1 MVMTPSDMND
11 LLELRMRVFVTG
23 ASGHIASAVIP
34 ELLNHGHE
42 VMGLARSDA
51 SPGGVAAL
59 GAEVRRGD
67 LDDLDGLAAAAGEA
81 DGVIHL
87 AFKHEAMRT
96 GAFMGAIDADMA
108 AHQAIGNALVGSGKP
123 FVSTGGT
130 LMLAMAGITGRS
142 GTEDDQSE
150 GGPRTDAANYTI
162 ALSRRGVRSSVV
174 RLAPM
179 VHSDLDHGGFTHALI
194 GFARESGAAAYTG
207 DGSNV
212 WPAANT
218 YDIGVLYRL
227 ALEKAPA
234 GSTLHGVGDTG
245 IPRKVIAETIAGK
258 LGIETKSIT
267 DDQAPQ
273 YLGFLAAFAG
283 LDNPT
288 SNDRTREL
296 LGWEPTHPGWV
307 EDLETGHYFATAARG
322 RTPHVAFATKS
333 SDSRSES

>member
-1 MVMTPSDMND
+1 
-11 LLELRMRVFVTG
+11 MRVFVTG

-34 ELLNHGHE
+34 ELLNNGHQ
-42 VMGLARSDA
+42 VVGLARSDA
-51 SPGGVAAL
+51 SAEAVAAL

-67 LDDLDGLAAAAGEA
+67 LDDLDGLSQAASQA

-96 GAFMGAIDADMA
+96 GDFEGAVASDMTA
-108 AHQAIGNALVGSGKP
+108 TKALGEALTGTDKP
-123 FVSTGGT
+123 FVTTGGT
-130 LMLAMAGITGRS
+130 LMLAMAGITGRP

-150 GGPRTDAANYTI
+150 GGPRVDAANYTVGL
-162 ALSRRGVRSSVV
+162 AQRGVRSSVV

-179 VHSDLDHGGFTHALI
+179 VHSDLDHHGFTHALI
-194 GFARESGAAAYTG
+194 GFARENRAAAYLG
-207 DGSNV
+207 DGANR

-227 ALEKAPA
+227 AVEKAPA
-234 GSTLHGVGDTG
+234 GSTFHGVGDSG
-245 IPRKVIAETIAGK
+245 LSRKLIAETIAGK
-258 LGIETKSIT
+258 LGVPTKSIT
-267 DDQAPQ
+267 EQEAPR

-288 SNDRTREL
+288 SNDKTREV

-307 EDLETGHYFATAARG
+307 ADVENGNYFSTAA
-322 RTPHVAFATKS
+322 
-333 SDSRSES
+333 

>member
-1 MVMTPSDMND
+1 
-11 LLELRMRVFVTG
+11 MRVFVTG

-34 ELLNHGHE
+34 ELLNHGHQ
-42 VMGLARSDA
+42 VVGLARSDA
-51 SPGGVAAL
+51 SAEAVAAL
-59 GAEVRRGD
+59 GAEVLRGH
-67 LDDLDGLAAAAGEA
+67 LDDLDGLAKAAAEA
-81 DGVIHL
+81 GGVIHL

-96 GAFMGAIDADMA
+96 GDFMGAVDADLA
-108 AHQAIGNALVGSGKP
+108 AHKAIGEVLAGTDKP

-130 LMLAMAGITGRS
+130 LMLAMAGITGRP

-162 ALSRRGVRSSVV
+162 GLAQRGVRTSVV

-179 VHSDLDHGGFTHALI
+179 VHSDLDHHGFTHALI

-207 DGSNV
+207 DGANV

-245 IPRKVIAETIAGK
+245 IPRKVIAETIAAK
-258 LGIETKSIT
+258 LGVETKSIT
-267 DDQAPQ
+267 AEQAPQ
-273 YLGFLAAFAG
+273 YLGFLASFAS

-288 SNDRTREL
+288 SNDKTREL
-296 LGWEPTHPGWV
+296 LGWEPTHPDWI
-307 EDLETGHYFATAARG
+307 EDVETGHYFA
-322 RTPHVAFATKS
+322 
-333 SDSRSES
+333 

>member
-1 MVMTPSDMND
+1 
-11 LLELRMRVFVTG
+11 MRVFVAG

-34 ELLNHGHE
+34 ELLNNGHH
-42 VMGLARSDA
+42 VVGLARSDA
-51 SPGGVAAL
+51 SAQAVLAL

-67 LDDLDGLAAAAGEA
+67 LDDLDGLRAAAAEA

-96 GAFMGAIDADMA
+96 GDFMGAVSADMA
-108 AHQAIGNALVGSGKP
+108 ATQAIGETLIDSDKP

-130 LMLAMAGITGRS
+130 LMLAMAGITGRGGRV

-150 GGPRTDAANYTI
+150 GGPRVDAANYMI
-162 ALSRRGVRSSVV
+162 GLAQQGVRSSIV

-179 VHSDLDHGGFTHALI
+179 VHSDLDHHGFTSALI
-194 GFARESGAAAYTG
+194 DFARENGAAAYTG
-207 DGSNV
+207 DGSNR

-234 GSTLHGVGDTG
+234 GSTFHGVGDTG

-258 LGIETKSIT
+258 LGVETKSIT
-267 DDQAPQ
+267 DEQAPQ

-288 SNDRTREL
+288 SNDRTRDV

-307 EDLETGHYFATAARG
+307 EDVESGHYIA
-322 RTPHVAFATKS
+322 
-333 SDSRSES
+333 

>member
-1 MVMTPSDMND
+1 
-11 LLELRMRVFVTG
+11 MRVFVTG

-34 ELLNHGHE
+34 ELLNNGHQ
-42 VMGLARSDA
+42 VVGLARSDA
-51 SPGGVAAL
+51 SAEAIAAI

-67 LDDLDGLAAAAGEA
+67 LDDLDGLKQAAVDA

-96 GAFMGAIDADMA
+96 GDFMGAVESDQA
-108 AHQAIGNALVGSGKP
+108 AIRAIGETLIGTDKP
-123 FVSTGGT
+123 FVTTGGT
-130 LMLAMAGITGRS
+130 LMLAMGGVTGPGGRV
-142 GTEDDQSE
+142 GTEDDHIP
-150 GGPRTDAANYTI
+150 GGPRVDAENYVI
-162 ALSRRGVRSSVV
+162 GLAGQGVRSSVI
-174 RLAPM
+174 RLSPM
-179 VHSDLDHGGFTHALI
+179 VHSDLDHHGFTHALI
-194 GFARESGAAAYTG
+194 GFARDNGVAAYTG
-207 DGSNV
+207 DGSNR

-258 LGIETKSIT
+258 LGVETKSIT
-267 DDQAPQ
+267 DEEAPQ
-273 YLGFLAAFAG
+273 YLGFLAGFAG

-288 SNDRTREL
+288 SNDKTREV

-307 EDLETGHYFATAARG
+307 QDVETGHYFA
-322 RTPHVAFATKS
+322 
-333 SDSRSES
+333 

>member
-1 MVMTPSDMND
+1 
-11 LLELRMRVFVTG
+11 MRVFVTG

-34 ELLNHGHE
+34 ELLSNGHQ
-42 VMGLARSDA
+42 VVGLARSDA
-51 SPGGVAAL
+51 SAEAVAAL

-67 LDDLDGLAAAAGEA
+67 LDDLDGLRAAAAEA

-87 AFKHEAMRT
+87 AFKHEALRT
-96 GAFMGAIDADMA
+96 GDFMGAVSSDMA
-108 AHQAIGNALVGSGKP
+108 ATQAIGQALIGTDKP
-123 FVSTGGT
+123 FVTTGGT
-130 LMLAMAGITGRS
+130 LMLAMAGINGRP

-162 ALSRRGVRSSVV
+162 GLGQQGVRSSVL

-179 VHSDLDHGGFTHALI
+179 VHSELDHHGFTHALM
-194 GFARESGAAAYTG
+194 GFARENGVAAYTG
-207 DGSNV
+207 EGSNR

-234 GSTLHGVGDTG
+234 GSTFHGVGDTG
-245 IPRKVIAETIAGK
+245 ISRKVIAETIAGK

-267 DDQAPQ
+267 DEQAPE

-288 SNDRTREL
+288 SNDKTREV

-307 EDLETGHYFATAARG
+307 EDVETGHYF
-322 RTPHVAFATKS
+322 
-333 SDSRSES
+333 D

>member
-1 MVMTPSDMND
+1 
-11 LLELRMRVFVTG
+11 MRVFVTG

-34 ELLNHGHE
+34 ELLSNGHE
-42 VMGLARSDA
+42 VVGLVRSDA
-51 SPGGVAAL
+51 SAEAVAAM
-59 GAEVRRGD
+59 GAEVRHGD
-67 LDDLDGLAAAAGEA
+67 LDDLDGLAAAAAEA

-96 GAFMGAIDADMA
+96 GDFMGAVNSDMA
-108 AHQAIGNALVGSGKP
+108 AHKAIGEALAGTDRP
-123 FVSTGGT
+123 FVTTGGT
-130 LMLAMAGITGRS
+130 LMLAMAGITGRP

-150 GGPRTDAANYTI
+150 GGPRTDAANYTL
-162 ALSRRGVRSSVV
+162 ALAQRGVRSSVV

-179 VHSDLDHGGFTHALI
+179 VHSDLDHHGFTHGLI
-194 GFARESGAAAYTG
+194 GFARENGVAAYTG

-234 GSTLHGVGDTG
+234 GSTLHGVADTG
-245 IPRKVIAETIAGK
+245 IPRKVIAATIAGK
-258 LGIETKSIT
+258 LGIEARSIT
-267 DDQAPQ
+267 AEEAPQ
-273 YLGFLAAFAG
+273 YLGFLAPFAG

-288 SNDRTREL
+288 SNDRTRAR

-307 EDLETGHYFATAARG
+307 EDVETGHYFA
-322 RTPHVAFATKS
+322 
-333 SDSRSES
+333 